1 MSKLEGDELA
11 KEANAAAHRRSRKT
25 TNGNAGEEQPSRDDE
40 AWAKAMD
47 KARDNVDEK
56 ILANLAG
63 DTKKEGEP
71 LDFATEEEEDEL
83 ERRSQPLEK
92 RKRKRRKR
100 RSFLQMAN
108 SLCLNASPSW
118 SEKSRPI

>member
-11 KEANAAAHRRSRKT
+11 KEVNAATTHRRSRKT
-25 TNGNAGEEQPSRDDE
+25 TNDNAGEEQPSRDDE

-56 ILANLAG
+56 ILADLAG

-83 ERRSQPLEK
+83 ERAPQLLEK

-108 SLCLNASPSW
+108 SLV
-118 SEKSRPI
+118 